1 MFLWASNSSHETP
14 RHSIF
19 AGRTGTRLN
28 IGRPQVRWIDGVRSA
43 EGIVQLPLTATG
55 GRALSI
61 ANLYQ
66 RATSVV
72 KSSIVRARNQ
82 FGL

>member
-1 MFLWASNSSHETP
+1 MFLLRETRPHEIP
-14 RHSIF
+14 RNYIF

-43 EGIVQLPLTATG
+43 EEIVQLPLTARD
-55 GRALSI
+55 GRMLSI

-66 RATSVV
+66 RATSAVR
-72 KSSIVRARNQ
+72 SSIVRARNQ